1 MYGHLLEVDGLVGVL
16 EDLQDSQDFPEQD
29 LGEEQEEDSSGGGN
43 MPWWPGWGR
52 GWRWCFWATGMPGW
66 MRWGYPGYGYGFPS
80 FAPSEE
86 DE

>member
-1 MYGHLLEVDGLVGVL
+1 
-16 EDLQDSQDFPEQD
+16 
-29 LGEEQEEDSSGGGN
+29 

-86 DE
+86 DELRWLEEEEKLLEEELEWVRKRIDELRRKSSE